1 MACARAWVIRG
12 AGGRAASIDTR
23 TSNCAKAQPAR
34 DINARRCPVR
44 RRRTYQRTAL
54 RSSLQE
60 VAMSSFLV
68 FPASNRPTRAS
79 TLRVLIAEP
88 SRALRRTLANAVHN
102 DARFTLVAEATN
114 GGEALN
120 MLEQQAPDVAFLP
133 LQMPRLS
140 GTEVVEA
147 LGQPASFTVVWTA
160 ARRHAGM
167 RSITTRA
174 ADQLDLP
181 AEASRLARALDRA
194 FADCR
199 ERAPASATAEGARP
213 CVSDELTV
221 KTLEGRWSTLSIAQ
235 IERITAAAGYVN
247 IITSAGIIHRVRTT
261 LRALA
266 SRLGPVFVWRG
277 RGELVSLRV
286 GGRALRLC
294 PAV

>member
-1 MACARAWVIRG
+1 ME
-12 AGGRAASIDTR
+12 
-23 TSNCAKAQPAR
+23 TSNCAKAQPAD
-34 DINARRCPVR
+34 DINARRRPVR
-44 RRRTYQRTAL
+44 RRRTYQRAPL

-68 FPASNRPTRAS
+68 FPASHRPTRTS
-79 TLRVLIAEP
+79 KLRVLIAEP
-88 SRALRRTLANAVHN
+88 SPALRRTLADAVHH

-120 MLEQQAPDVAFLP
+120 VLEQRSPDVAFLP
-133 LQMPRLS
+133 LHMPRLN

-160 ARRHAGM
+160 ARRHTGV
-167 RSITTRA
+167 RSISTRA

-199 ERAPASATAEGARP
+199 ERAPASESGRP
-213 CVSDELTV
+213 CLSDELTV
-221 KTLEGRWSTLSIAQ
+221 KTVEGRWSTLRISQ
-235 IERITAAAGYVN
+235 IERITAAAGLVN
-247 IITSAGIIHRVRTT
+247 IITSAGIHRVRTT

-266 SRLGPVFVWRG
+266 SRLGPAFVWRG

-286 GGRALRLC
+286 GGQALRLC